1 MKQFPITYKSEHIES
16 VTECCLLG
24 LKLSTDIQNRNIEAT
39 IQTFYRKCNE
49 VQFDFSM
56 LSSDIESKLISPC
69 GIDFYG

>member
-49 VQFDFSM
+49 V
-56 LSSDIESKLISPC
+56 
-69 GIDFYG
+69 